1 MPKFKLSLATA
12 STAIILTIVLI
23 SSGLLLAVLA
33 DDIDLP
39 DGPRT
44 ASACT
49 QTWPIAVPS
58 DIIPTVVQPT
68 KIVVQPWKGRHH
80 VYAEFPLPSH
90 SYYVN
95 DRFRVNFGNLG
106 DFCGGVTSPDNPN
119 SQPVAIARLRTRTA
133 LWLISQGQLNA
144 LNQAQNWQLEI
155 IPREKLPTAH
165 SGF

>member
-12 STAIILTIVLI
+12 STAIILTIALM

-39 DGPRT
+39 AGPHT

-49 QTWPIAVPS
+49 QTWPIAVSS

-80 VYAEFPLPSH
+80 VYAEFPLPSQG
-90 SYYVN
+90 YYVN
-95 DRFRVNFGNLG
+95 DRFRVNLGNLG
-106 DFCGGVTSPDNPN
+106 GFCGGVTSVDNPT
-119 SQPVAIARLRTRTA
+119 QPVAIARLRTRTA

-144 LNQAQNWQLEI
+144 LNQAQNWKLEI
-155 IPREKLPTAH
+155 IPREKLTAAH

>member
-1 MPKFKLSLATA
+1 MTKFNLSLATA
-12 STAIILTIVLI
+12 STAIILTIALM

-44 ASACT
+44 ASACA
-49 QTWPIAVPS
+49 QTWPTAVPN

-90 SYYVN
+90 GYYVN

-106 DFCGGVTSPDNPN
+106 DFCGGVTSSDNPN
-119 SQPVAIARLRTRTA
+119 SQPIAIARLRTRTA

-155 IPREKLPTAH
+155 IPREKPTATH
-165 SGF
+165 S